1 MRFAPK
7 FRTVSKSILF
17 LGIRQ
22 RDSAAPLFFA
32 WLDAADML
40 RSGSVRRFA
49 TDGLGRRPTIK
60 DNCLVQRSACSSLFL
75 RNRNLFGGDIAG
87 RDQGEGLIE
96 GKESGSLLLRQYTS
110 DRSLCSTFL
119 SLRFVSR
126 LDGMRVDDCPNEPG
140 KALLEL
146 RATRGVMDFHA
157 AALTPDQPRLS

>member
-60 DNCLVQRSACSSLFL
+60 DNCLARHAASSRLFL
-75 RNRNLFGGDIAG
+75 RNRNLSEGDIAG
-87 RDQGEGLIE
+87 
-96 GKESGSLLLRQYTS
+96 T
-110 DRSLCSTFL
+110 
-119 SLRFVSR
+119 
-126 LDGMRVDDCPNEPG
+126 
-140 KALLEL
+140 
-146 RATRGVMDFHA
+146 TRGVG
-157 AALTPDQPRLS
+157 LI